1 MKHLPA
7 IILGAALLVVLSSGP
22 HPKEVGL
29 GLPQSHFFAESPIA
43 DYKISQGTRVIHH
56 LAGEILICDGPACP
70 LPSQADPATAK
81 ASQLDAELGPIE
93 YKVPL
98 TAWLPFYQHGRIEA
112 KVPVAFTRQGKKAG
126 ARPNGDDIPADHV
139 TASVEIS
146 RFGLIPL
153 GPFDARVEYVVLQE
167 AKAGIV
173 HRINEA
179 NQEHALRA
187 MRDRIPK

>member
-1 MKHLPA
+1 MKQRFT
-7 IILGAALLVVLSSGP
+7 ILLGVALVATLSFGP
-22 HPKEVGL
+22 HPKEAGL
-29 GLPQSHFFAESPIA
+29 DVPQSHFYAESPIA
-43 DYKISQGTRVIHH
+43 TYKISQGTRVILH

-70 LPSQADPATAK
+70 LPSRPDPATAK
-81 ASQLDAELGPIE
+81 ARHLDAELGPIE
-93 YKVPL
+93 YQVPL
-98 TAWLPFYQHGRIEA
+98 TAWLPFYQYGRIEA

-126 ARPNGDDIPADHV
+126 TRPNGDDVPADHV
-139 TASVEIS
+139 TAMVDIS

-167 AKAGIV
+167 AKAGII

-187 MRDRIPK
+187 MRNRTSK

>member
-7 IILGAALLVVLSSGP
+7 ILLGAALLVVLSFGP
-22 HPKEVGL
+22 HPKEAGL

-43 DYKISQGTRVIHH
+43 AYKISQDTRVIHH

-70 LPSQADPATAK
+70 LPPQAGPSTAE

-98 TAWLPFYQHGRIEA
+98 TAWLPFYQYGRIEA
-112 KVPVAFTRQGKKAG
+112 KIPVSFTSQGKKAG
-126 ARPNGDDIPADHV
+126 TRPNGDDISADHV
-139 TASVEIS
+139 TAMVDIS

-153 GPFDARVEYVVLQE
+153 GSLDERVEYVVLQE
-167 AKAGIV
+167 AKAGII

-179 NQEHALRA
+179 NQQHALRA
-187 MRDRIPK
+187 TRDRTSK